1 VIYPLV
7 VEAAANESPSWELPV
22 ETELF
27 EVMHSK
33 YVRLLADF
41 SLGIVRRFF
50 LWNRFESDD
59 SDDSDNSDDS
69 TLSGNATGGASKEWK
84 DILMG

>member
-1 VIYPLV
+1 MFGSLRILV
-7 VEAAANESPSWELPV
+7 LESCE
-22 ETELF
+22 
-27 EVMHSK
+27 
-33 YVRLLADF
+33 
-41 SLGIVRRFF
+41 GFF